1 MNRLDALLALIAE
14 DPTAPTAVR
23 DPARARDVHIADS
36 LSALEL
42 PAVAAARAIADLG
55 SGAGFPGLVLADT
68 LPAARV
74 ALVESATRK
83 CEFLRRAVAVMELD
97 NADVV
102 HARAEDWPD
111 GIGRHDLV
119 TVRALDMLSV
129 LCEYAAPLLEAGGSL
144 VAWKGAR
151 DPSEEADGAAA
162 AAEVGLELVEVRSV
176 TPYRGS
182 RDRHLY
188 LYSKVRPTP
197 NRYPRRP
204 GMARKR
210 PIRVATRA

>member
-1 MNRLDALLALIAE
+1 M
-14 DPTAPTAVR
+14 
-23 DPARARDVHIADS
+23 
-36 LSALEL
+36 
-42 PAVAAARAIADLG
+42 
-55 SGAGFPGLVLADT
+55 
-68 LPAARV
+68 
-74 ALVESATRK
+74 
-83 CEFLRRAVAVMELD
+83 
-97 NADVV
+97 
-102 HARAEDWPD
+102 
-111 GIGRHDLV
+111 
-119 TVRALDMLSV
+119 

-162 AAEVGLELVEVRSV
+162 AAEVGLELVEVRPV